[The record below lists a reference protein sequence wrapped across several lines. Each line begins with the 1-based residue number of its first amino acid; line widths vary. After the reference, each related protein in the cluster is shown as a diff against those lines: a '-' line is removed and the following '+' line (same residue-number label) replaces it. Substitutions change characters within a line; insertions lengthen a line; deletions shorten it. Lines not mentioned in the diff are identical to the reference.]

1 MDETD
6 VRSKREKGAC
16 GQEKSRLQTGK
27 KARGGSLSPHALT
40 NKGGRPYILEHPP
53 LYVGAVGRNRVLFL

>member
-6 VRSKREKGAC
+6 VRSKREKGAY
-16 GQEKSRLQTGK
+16 GQGKSRLQTGK

-40 NKGGRPYILEHPP
+40 N
-53 LYVGAVGRNRVLFL
+53 